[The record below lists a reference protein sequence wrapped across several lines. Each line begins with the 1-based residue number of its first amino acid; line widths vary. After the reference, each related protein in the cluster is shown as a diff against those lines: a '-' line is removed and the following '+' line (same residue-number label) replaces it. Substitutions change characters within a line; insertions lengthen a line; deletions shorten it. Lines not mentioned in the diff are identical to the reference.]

1 VSRKV
6 ILAVNLIEGW
16 NWFKLTVLPWVLK
29 WQLHL
34 QTSFM
39 AEIGKK
45 IIRQSKIK
53 PIEWKRYIDDVFSPW
68 NRSKRA
74 RHRFIQ

>member
-1 VSRKV
+1 VSWKV

-16 NWFKLTVLPWVLK
+16 NWFKLKVLPWVLK

-39 AEIGKK
+39 AEIETKTH
-45 IIRQSKIK
+45 
-53 PIEWKRYIDDVFSPW
+53 SPKQNQA
-68 NRSKRA
+68 NRMETL
-74 RHRFIQ
+74 HR